1 MNHRTSRPGACV
13 PLLALLAAFSSRPAL
28 ALANRVFVS
37 ARSGNN
43 ANACDNVT
51 TPCQTL
57 AGAVL
62 QLNPNGEA
70 IVLDSGGYGA
80 VTITQGVTIEA
91 PAGVT
96 AFIHPASGDAITVN
110 AGTATVTLRG
120 LVLNGGASNGITVNS
135 VGTLNVE
142 NCFITGFALDGILM
156 ASAGNLN
163 VKGTDIK
170 ACNAGVLI
178 NNTSGVMRASFD
190 HCHLDG
196 NAAAG
201 LASVTTSPGASSTTA
216 TYCTASNNAGHG
228 WICGFFGNGIDELNL
243 EYCAGSE
250 NGGDGLQ
257 GNGANALN
265 AARYSNCVFS
275 DNAQYGVDNLSTG
288 IVGTRGN
295 NSITGN
301 GSGPTNGT
309 IASLSAR

>member
-1 MNHRTSRPGACV
+1 MNCRAILAGAC
-13 PLLALLAAFSSRPAL
+13 LLLPVAGAATPAL

-43 ANACDNVT
+43 ANACDNVN

-57 AGAVL
+57 AGAVV
-62 QLNPNGEA
+62 QLNPDGEA

-110 AGTATVTLRG
+110 AVSATVTLRG
-120 LVLNGGASNGITVNS
+120 LVLNGGTSNGITVSS

-156 ASAGNLN
+156 ASAGSLN

-170 ACNAGVLI
+170 ACNVGVLVT
-178 NNTSGVMRASFD
+178 NTSGVMRASLD
-190 HCHLDG
+190 HCHLEG

-201 LASVTTSPGASSTTA
+201 FASITTSPGASSTTA
-216 TYCTASNNAGHG
+216 TYSTANNNAGHG
-228 WICGFFGNGIDELNL
+228 WICGFFGNGRDELNL
-243 EYCAGSE
+243 EYCTGSE

-257 GNGANALN
+257 ANGANALN
-265 AARYSNCVFS
+265 RARYSNCVFS
-275 DNAQYGVDNLSTG
+275 DNAQFGVDNLSSG

-301 GSGPTNGT
+301 GSGPTNVT
-309 IASLSAR
+309 MTLLTAQ